1 MIYIIVP
8 IFIVLIV
15 WLEVSPLLDK
25 KESNHKIPHMLEEN
39 YPTYNQNSLPIR
51 SISAVK
57 YNTFNL

>member
-39 YPTYNQNSLPIR
+39 YPTYNQGSLPI
-51 SISAVK
+51 SSVSGSA
-57 YNTFNL
+57 NSTFTL